1 MSISIDDDDDNNKKK
16 NFFSD
21 DAGNLNDVTNRA
33 KQTTDK
39 SVSHYYSEN
48 IDDHCCLEYIFLT
61 KAS

>member
-1 MSISIDDDDDNNKKK
+1 MMITIKRK

-33 KQTTDK
+33 KRTTDK
-39 SVSHYYSEN
+39 SVSYYYSEN

>member
-1 MSISIDDDDDNNKKK
+1 MITIKKKKRK

-33 KQTTDK
+33 KRTTDK
-39 SVSHYYSEN
+39 SVSYYYSEN
-48 IDDHCCLEYIFLT
+48 IDDHCCLENIFLT